1 MPFSRRDL
9 LRYSLALGSTITVS
23 TTLSGCARI
32 TQRNNLSDARF
43 LHGVASGDPESGA
56 LMLWTRA
63 DGKSDGDLRIAWEL
77 AADSAFDTVLRSGEV
92 VTGMDRDNTI
102 KVDVR
107 ELAPGTEYFYRF
119 ISRDQVSPV
128 GRGKTLPVGNVD
140 SLRLVVFSCSNYPA
154 GFFHAYRQ
162 AGELPGVDA
171 FLHLGDYFYEYGM
184 GGYATE
190 RAEELGRALPADN
203 AGELFTLQDYRR
215 RYALYRRDADL
226 QAMHAAAPMIAVWD
240 DHEIANDTWLHGAQ
254 NHSPDEGDF
263 ETRKAAAVQAY
274 FEWLPLRPAQ
284 PDRTGR
290 IYRRFEFG
298 DLLSLHMLDTRLI
311 GRDRQLEYAHYF
323 DRETGELDSAR
334 FRSDLADGARS
345 LLGEEQRQWLYDG
358 LATSD
363 AQWQVLGQ
371 QILMARM
378 TMPAVLLN
386 QMFAR
391 RDDPAVQDLIA
402 ELVADKQALQAGE
415 VLPEERAQR
424 LRQALPYNLDAWDGY
439 PVERERLYAVAKSLG
454 KQLVVL
460 AGDTHNAWSSD
471 LHDAQGDL
479 VGVEFATHSVSSPGM
494 ESYVGLTSESGA
506 RIAQALPVLI
516 DELQYC
522 QLTDRGFMELN
533 VRRDEVRVSWHF
545 LDDVTV
551 SQPVSYVH
559 HRTLPASS

>member
-9 LRYSLALGSTITVS
+9 LRYSLALSSTITVS
-23 TTLSGCARI
+23 TTLSGCAAS
-32 TQRNNLSDARF
+32 TQRKNLSHARF

-63 DGKSDGDLRIAWEL
+63 DGQNKGDLHIAWEL
-77 AADSAFDTVLRSGEV
+77 ATDSAFDTVLRSGEV

-119 ISRDQVSPV
+119 VSRDHVSPV
-128 GRGKTLPVGNVD
+128 GRGKTLPLGSVD
-140 SLRLVVFSCSNYPA
+140 SLKMVVFSCSNYPA

-162 AGELPGVDA
+162 ASELPEVDV

-190 RAEELGRALPADN
+190 RAEELGRALPVDN

-254 NHSPDEGDF
+254 NHSSDEGDF
-263 ETRKAAAVQAY
+263 EARKAAAVQAY

-323 DRETGELDSAR
+323 DRDTGELDSAR
-334 FRSDLADGARS
+334 FRSDLGDGARS

-378 TMPAVLLN
+378 TMPAVLLR
-386 QMFAR
+386 QLFAR
-391 RDDPAVQDLIA
+391 RDDPAVQTLIG

-415 VLPEERAQR
+415 VLPEERARR
-424 LRQALPYNLDAWDGY
+424 LRQVLPYNLDAWDGY
-439 PVERERLYAVAKSLG
+439 PVERERLYAKVKSLG

-471 LHDAQGDL
+471 LRDAQGDR

-494 ESYVGLTSESGA
+494 ESYVGLTPESGT
-506 RIAQALPVLI
+506 RMAQALPVLI

-533 VRRDEVRVSWHF
+533 VRRDEMRVSWHF

-551 SQPVSYVH
+551 SEPVSYVH